1 MYHYTF
7 GSIFIYCYYNDVNFA
22 ELMGEVGEER
32 ESYLENAQFVS
43 NDKSRKLICSIE
55 AELNLVCKKLDVSP
69 KDVIFPDNYIEWLL
83 EFLEDLQSWIEC
95 DHVEFTKD
103 QLRWDNGIWEIE

>member
-55 AELNLVCKKLDVSP
+55 YVYIFMIGGSLKK
-69 KDVIFPDNYIEWLL
+69 F
-83 EFLEDLQSWIEC
+83 
-95 DHVEFTKD
+95 
-103 QLRWDNGIWEIE
+103 